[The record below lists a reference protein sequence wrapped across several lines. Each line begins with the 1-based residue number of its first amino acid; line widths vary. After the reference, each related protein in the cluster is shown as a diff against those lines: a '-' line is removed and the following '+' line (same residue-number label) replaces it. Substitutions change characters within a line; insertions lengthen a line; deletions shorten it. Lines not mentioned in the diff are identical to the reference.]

1 MIYQIYKMEFLNN
14 VRFGKQS
21 LNETNPTLYADT
33 LFSALYQE
41 AMKQQ
46 KENSFY
52 QMVHTGKLIFSD
64 GFPYQGREYYLPKPY
79 IRIEETDKKDNSKEK
94 KKFKKLKY
102 IPLSKLERYL
112 KGETKA
118 EEFEEEQELGY
129 TGMKVSV
136 AVRGKEEPEPYRV
149 RYFTFQEGN
158 GLYFLVKTDN
168 EEEIQLL
175 DELMTGLSYSGI
187 GGKRHTGMG
196 RFEYERCDMPVILR
210 TKLETSAEKYML
222 LSTALPEENE
232 LEQILEQAEY
242 QLLKRS
248 GFVASTDYADQ
259 QMRKRDLYVF
269 QSGSCFGKTFSGQIV
284 DVSDAGRHPVYR
296 YAMGIFMGVG

>member
-21 LNETNPTLYADT
+21 LNDTNPTLYADT

-46 KENSFY
+46 KDDIFY

-64 GFPYQGREYYLPKPY
+64 GFPYQGKEYYLPKPY
-79 IRIEETDKKDNSKEK
+79 IRIEGTDKNGNSKEK

-112 KGETKA
+112 KGETTA
-118 EEFEEEQELGY
+118 EEFEEERELGH
-129 TGMKVSV
+129 TAMKVSA

-149 RYFTFQEGN
+149 RYFTFQDGN
-158 GLYFLVKTDN
+158 GLYILVKADSQ
-168 EEEIQLL
+168 EEIQLL

-187 GGKRHTGMG
+187 GGKRHAGMG
-196 RFEYERCDMPVILR
+196 RFEYERCDMPEILR
-210 TKLETSAEKYML
+210 TKLEATSEKYML
-222 LSTALPEENE
+222 LSTALPEEKE
-232 LEQILEQAEY
+232 LEQILKHAEY

-248 GFVASTDYADQ
+248 GFVASANYAEQ

-269 QSGSCFGKTFSGQIV
+269 QSGSCFEKTFSGQIV
-284 DVSDAGRHPVYR
+284 DVSDSGKHAVYR